1 MYRGS
6 QARPPRCS
14 AYRAPGALLIA
25 DAASRAGRSRSALCH
40 AVCLAS
46 SLILRLPSSP
56 FSTLRHPSASPKCFT
71 SHLLPPA
78 ASPRPPPTSVSAVI
92 SLTASLFR
100 CETSLHSSSSTSIS
114 LSVLRRHLW
123 RMWRLVY
130 IYICTKQVQ
139 TWGGGGGGCVRVLA
153 PASVDPLSWLPD
165 FMNN

>member
-1 MYRGS
+1 MHRGS

-78 ASPRPPPTSVSAVI
+78 ASPRPPHPLHVCFRSHFSNCI
-92 SLTASLFR
+92 SFSMRDIPSLLLIHLHLLE
-100 CETSLHSSSSTSIS
+100 CPQET
-114 LSVLRRHLW
+114 
-123 RMWRLVY
+123 LVEDAAAC
-130 IYICTKQVQ
+130 IYICTKQGQ
-139 TWGGGGGGCVRVLA
+139 AGGASECWPLHLWTPLA
-153 PASVDPLSWLPD
+153 GYRIS
-165 FMNN
+165 

>member
-1 MYRGS
+1 MHRGS

-78 ASPRPPPTSVSAVI
+78 ASPRPPPSTSVSAVI

-123 RMWRLVY
+123 RMRQLVY
-130 IYICTKQVQ
+130 IYAQNKFRRGV
-139 TWGGGGGGCVRVLA
+139 GGGVRPSA
-153 PASVDPLSWLPD
+153 GPCICGPP
-165 FMNN
+165 